1 MKNSSAFFSPACS
14 AIEML
19 EAYLYDQKKILPC
32 SAHLNGEYGYRDI
45 FVGVPVII
53 GSKGIEKI
61 IELELSDESRNQ
73 FLKSVTAVEELVR
86 KCKKLLV

>member
-19 EAYLYDQKKILPC
+19 ESFLLDQKKLLPC
-32 SAHLNGEYGYRDI
+32 SAFLNGEYGHKDF

-53 GSKGIEKI
+53 GKNGIEEI
-61 IELELSDESRNQ
+61 IELKLSESKNN
-73 FLKSVTAVEELVR
+73 F
-86 KCKKLLV
+86 